1 MNMSDN
7 NFYRKLFYIALPIMI
22 RTTIGSFSGF
32 IDNLMVGQLGVESIS
47 AVAIINQ
54 ILFVFICSIT
64 GAIAGATIFSTQY
77 FGVKDYE
84 GVKKVFFVKFA
95 ISIVVFAVYS
105 LFVYIFYEQLIS
117 LFMTR
122 GQENIKQN
130 IMSLCSQYFPLAFF
144 SLVAFWITNIFAT
157 TMSESG
163 DTLRPMV
170 TCLACTLLNTLLNY
184 IFINGHMGF
193 NAMGIYGAALST
205 CLSRFIEMI
214 IVILLFFRNSIFSKF
229 FFKIEINTSLLK
241 KIFTKSVPLFL
252 DDFLYSFSFVVGMQ
266 IYSLKDIN
274 NITIMSVASI
284 INVFFVD
291 LIVAVGIAAEIILG
305 YELGQKNLEK
315 ANIYALKII
324 KIAML
329 FGVLLSSF
337 IYLLALYVPYFY
349 NIDQSLQIDTTKCI
363 QMFALTF
370 TITCLASTTFFIIRS
385 GGNTLL
391 LAIIDG
397 IFIWVV
403 QIPLQY
409 ILIKTTS
416 WSLPVIYFIVLS
428 SSIIRAIAGLI
439 LIKKKMWMN
448 NLISNTNEK

>member
-1 MNMSDN
+1 MPDN

-32 IDNLMVGQLGVESIS
+32 IDNLMVGQLGIESIS

-54 ILFVFICSIT
+54 ILFVFLCSIT
-64 GAIAGATIFSTQY
+64 GAIAGASIFSTQY
-77 FGVKDYE
+77 FGVKDYS
-84 GVKKVFFVKFA
+84 GVRKVFFVKFA
-95 ISIVVFAVYS
+95 ISIAVFAVYS
-105 LFVYIFYEQLIS
+105 LFVFIFYEKLIS

-122 GQENIKQN
+122 GQENMKQN

-205 CLSRFIEMI
+205 CLSRFLEMA
-214 IVILLFFRNSIFSKF
+214 IVIFLFLRNPIFNKF
-229 FFKIEINTSLLK
+229 FFKIEIDITLLK
-241 KIFTKSVPLFL
+241 NIFTKSIPLFL

-274 NITIMSVASI
+274 NITIMSIVVIVNA
-284 INVFFVD
+284 FFVD
-291 LIVAVGIAAEIILG
+291 LFVALGIAAEIILG

-315 ANIYALKII
+315 ANSYALKII

-337 IYLLALYVPYFY
+337 IYVLALYVPYFY
-349 NIDQSLQIDTTKCI
+349 NIDLSLQIDTTKCI

-391 LAIIDG
+391 LATIDG

-403 QIPLQY
+403 QTPLQY

-416 WSLPVIYFIVLS
+416 LSLPLIYFIVLS
-428 SSIIRAIAGLI
+428 AAIIRVIIGLI

>member
-1 MNMSDN
+1 MPDN

-32 IDNLMVGQLGVESIS
+32 IDNLMVGQLGIESIS

-54 ILFVFICSIT
+54 ILFVFLCSIT
-64 GAIAGATIFSTQY
+64 GAIAGASIFSTQY

-84 GVKKVFFVKFA
+84 GVKKVFCVKFA
-95 ISIVVFAVYS
+95 ISIFFFAVYS
-105 LFVYIFYEQLIS
+105 LFVYIFYESLIS

-130 IMSLCSQYFPLAFF
+130 IMSLCSEYFPLAFF

-163 DTLRPMV
+163 DTLRPML

-193 NAMGIYGAALST
+193 NAMGVYGAALST
-205 CLSRFIEMI
+205 CLSRFIEMG
-214 IVILLFFRNSIFSKF
+214 IVIFLFFRKSIFSTF
-229 FFKIEINTSLLK
+229 FYKIKIDITLLK
-241 KIFTKSVPLFL
+241 NIFTKSIPLFL
-252 DDFLYSFSFVVGMQ
+252 DYFLYSFSFVVGMQ

-274 NITIMSVASI
+274 NITIMSIAAIVNA
-284 INVFFVD
+284 FFVD
-291 LIVAVGIAAEIILG
+291 LFVAIGIAVEIILG
-305 YELGQKNLEK
+305 YELGQKNFEK
-315 ANIYALKII
+315 ANIYALRII
-324 KIAML
+324 KMAIFL
-329 FGVLLSSF
+329 GVISSF
-337 IYLLALYVPYFY
+337 VIYLLSLYVPYFY
-349 NIDQSLQIDTTKCI
+349 NIDLALQINTTKCI

-370 TITCLASTTFFIIRS
+370 TITCIASTTFFIIRS

-416 WSLPVIYFIVLS
+416 WSLPLIYFIVLS
-428 SSIIRAIAGLI
+428 AAIGRVIIGLI